1 MPQYPDHRPFSDLSG
16 ILDLNTFIL
25 CEFTVKQILT
35 LCILSLLI
43 FLQVSSAQ
51 AEEIAMR
58 KSGGVYE
65 VPVTINGIL
74 KLNFIVDSGAAE
86 VFVPSEV
93 FMTLLHS
100 DTLSNQDF
108 LPGKTYVLADG
119 SKVKSQR
126 FIIRRMKVGSY
137 IVKNVT
143 ASISPLGS
151 SLLLGQ
157 SFLEKV
163 GEWRIDSKRQLF
175 ILGSS
180 PPNVAQQL
188 QQPGNLLKQPTTIK
202 PNLLPMSPI
211 GIPTAASDPAE
222 ETPKKRRTRSAV
234 GGEGIPF
241 SLLGGTVPAS
251 SGGSSDSGGSGDSG
265 DFNPDRNSPVQNVDW
280 VSYMA
285 ALKRQVRRNWIN
297 HDESGNFGCPI
308 LNFSISRSG
317 EISRLIVMRSSGSLR
332 WDNAAMK
339 AVLQSAPFDPLPAA
353 YRGDD
358 IEVGIDFKEISS

>member
-1 MPQYPDHRPFSDLSG
+1 
-16 ILDLNTFIL
+16 
-25 CEFTVKQILT
+25 
-35 LCILSLLI
+35 
-43 FLQVSSAQ
+43 
-51 AEEIAMR
+51 MR
-58 KSGGVYE
+58 KTGGVYE

-100 DTLSNQDF
+100 DTLSSQDF

-143 ASISPLGS
+143 ASISPPGS
-151 SLLLGQ
+151 SLLIGQ

-163 GEWRIDSKRQLF
+163 GKWRIDSKRQLF

-180 PPNVAQQL
+180 PPKVVQRQ
-188 QQPGNLLKQPTTIK
+188 QQPVLL
-202 PNLLPMSPI
+202 
-211 GIPTAASDPAE
+211 SDPPKPSRTIASNPTE
-222 ETPKKRRTRSAV
+222 DAPKKRRTRSDSV
-234 GGEGIPF
+234 EEDSPT
-241 SLLGGTVPAS
+241 SLLGGTVTAS
-251 SGGSSDSGGSGDSG
+251 SSRSSGSGRFGDSG
-265 DFNPDRNSPVQNVDW
+265 DFNPDRNSPVQDVDW
-280 VSYMA
+280 VSYLA
-285 ALKRQVRRNWIN
+285 VLKSRVQRNWIN

-317 EISRLIVMRSSGSLR
+317 EVSRLIVMRSSGSLR

-339 AVLQSAPFDPLPAA
+339 AVLQSAPFDPLPSA

-358 IEVGIDFKEISS
+358 IVMGIDFKEYNSQCATPTTIDSNL